1 MRNLEQSDRD
11 QAIAARDQ
19 HQVREL
25 KIFEGSRAFA
35 IFARDQHKVRAEKIF
50 KGSRAR
56 PLTARDQTLKIRS
69 APSGRRADRDQ
80 IPVDRD
86 QYRGFRKIRPINSR
100 ISLIFAP
107 KHSKFSLHLQKLP
120 INTTQPPI
128 LAKIAHNPETHLPIF
143 HPKPPLLKLGKG
155 GRRTERA
162 RASGF

>member
-35 IFARDQHKVRAEKIF
+35 IFARDQHKVRAENFF

-56 PLTARDQTLKIRS
+56 SLIARDQTLKIVQ
-69 APSGRRADRDQ
+69 RRQEDKLIAIRL
-80 IPVDRD
+80 PVDRD

-100 ISLIFAP
+100 ISLILSP
-107 KHSKFSLHLQKLP
+107 KSPQ
-120 INTTQPPI
+120 I
-128 LAKIAHNPETHLPIF
+128 LSTLSETAEIHNPIDRSCQNRP
-143 HPKPPLLKLGKG
+143 
-155 GRRTERA
+155 
-162 RASGF
+162 